1 MSKPLLSTQSS
12 DPPLTVCRWS
22 GRLCNAQQVDI
33 LSGFLATRPRARL
46 GGEGLKIRNHSE
58 VPSARE
64 ISERGVETFPAAL
77 NKRCFAKC
85 ETARTSIHAGDSFIK
100 MMRVL
105 PVCCLLRSEVVRLFL
120 MLLLGQTNTPLTQP
134 AATALTV

>member
-1 MSKPLLSTQSS
+1 M
-12 DPPLTVCRWS
+12 
-22 GRLCNAQQVDI
+22 
-33 LSGFLATRPRARL
+33 
-46 GGEGLKIRNHSE
+46 KIRNRSE

-77 NKRCFAKC
+77 HKRCFAKC
-85 ETARTSIHAGDSFIK
+85 ETPRTSVHAGDSFIK

-120 MLLLGQTNTPLTQP
+120 MLLLGQINTPLTQR
-134 AATALTV
+134 AASALTV

>member
-1 MSKPLLSTQSS
+1 M
-12 DPPLTVCRWS
+12 
-22 GRLCNAQQVDI
+22 
-33 LSGFLATRPRARL
+33 
-46 GGEGLKIRNHSE
+46 KIRNHSE

-64 ISERGVETFPAAL
+64 IGERGVETFPAAL

-85 ETARTSIHAGDSFIK
+85 ETARASSHAGDSFIK

-105 PVCCLLRSEVVRLFL
+105 PVCCLLRSEVVRLVL
-120 MLLLGQTNTPLTQP
+120 MLLVGQMNTPLTQR